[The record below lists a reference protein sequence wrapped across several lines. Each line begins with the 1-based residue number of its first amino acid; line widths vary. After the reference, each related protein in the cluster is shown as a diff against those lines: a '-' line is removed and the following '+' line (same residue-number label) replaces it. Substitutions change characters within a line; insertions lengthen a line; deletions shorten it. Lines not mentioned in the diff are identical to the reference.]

1 MSDIVDRLRIKD
13 DVYTEFWQQ
22 RLMDEAADE
31 IERLRARVT
40 ELKTCLTEHGAGAD
54 CDDFDCICHL
64 CDNAECPCG
73 ERNNANFDRNYMAE
87 RALSDQLAEALR
99 EVSEVTKVLHGR
111 GDLADCL
118 IQAFLALAAY
128 DAARKD

>member
-1 MSDIVDRLRIKD
+1 
-13 DVYTEFWQQ
+13 
-22 RLMDEAADE
+22 
-31 IERLRARVT
+31 
-40 ELKTCLTEHGAGAD
+40 
-54 CDDFDCICHL
+54 
-64 CDNAECPCG
+64 
-73 ERNNANFDRNYMAE
+73 
-87 RALSDQLAEALR
+87 LAEALR